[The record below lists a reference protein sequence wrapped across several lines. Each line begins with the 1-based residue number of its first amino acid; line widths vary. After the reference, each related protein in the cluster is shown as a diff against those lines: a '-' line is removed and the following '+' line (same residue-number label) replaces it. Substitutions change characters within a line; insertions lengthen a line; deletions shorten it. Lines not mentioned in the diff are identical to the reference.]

1 MFYGGFLGY
10 EGLTNHCFGG
20 IMHAR
25 YGDRKVWKVWGWEV
39 WPPED
44 YDAIYKI
51 AQSPTIPHFPP
62 PRPNIKN
69 ISKIYIALTRLFVGA
84 IIV

>member
-1 MFYGGFLGY
+1 LWGFLGY
-10 EGLTNHCFGG
+10 EGLTNQGFGY
-20 IMHAR
+20 IMHAG
-25 YGDRKVWKVWGWEV
+25 YGDRKVWEVWGWEV

-51 AQSPTIPHFPP
+51 AQSPTILHFPP

-69 ISKIYIALTRLFVGA
+69 ISKNYILLKKEFIGD
-84 IIV
+84 ILI